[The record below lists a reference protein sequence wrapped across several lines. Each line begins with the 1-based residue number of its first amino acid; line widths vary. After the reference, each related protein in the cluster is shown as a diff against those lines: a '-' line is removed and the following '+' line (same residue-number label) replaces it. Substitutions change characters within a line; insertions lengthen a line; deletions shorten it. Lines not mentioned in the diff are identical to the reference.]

1 MIQTDLYTK
10 QKQIHKHRKQ
20 TYGYQRERGCGEM
33 LGVWVNGDIL
43 GVCGQYIHTT
53 IDVKQITNKGLQ
65 YSTGTILVAQLVK
78 STCDAGDL
86 GFIPGLGRCPGEGKG
101 YPLQYPGLEN
111 SMNSIVHRIAKSR
124 TQLSSFHFHKGKSLK
139 IYTYV

>member
-1 MIQTDLYTK
+1 
-10 QKQIHKHRKQ
+10 
-20 TYGYQRERGCGEM
+20 M

-43 GVCGQYIHTT
+43 GVWGQYIHTT

-101 YPLQYPGLEN
+101 YPLQYSGLEN
-111 SMNSIVHRIAKSR
+111 SLDYIVHEVAKSR
-124 TQLSSFHFHKGKSLK
+124 TR
-139 IYTYV
+139 